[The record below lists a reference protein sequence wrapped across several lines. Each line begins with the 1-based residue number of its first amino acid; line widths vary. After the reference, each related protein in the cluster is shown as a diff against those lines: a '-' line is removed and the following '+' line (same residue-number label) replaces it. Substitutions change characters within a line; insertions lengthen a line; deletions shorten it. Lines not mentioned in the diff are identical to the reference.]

1 MASESSGS
9 REPAFTS
16 TRGAQERGETTM
28 APPLRWAYPVCLRLY
43 HLTACGGGTAGIGN
57 QPNFTQATPRARCP
71 APAGQPAAGGAA
83 PNRSR
88 SCTHRIV
95 RTWLPPSP
103 ISPEWNKR
111 CGRRIKDWRIGR
123 ASGGLSDSDSI
134 KWRAGKPALI
144 RAADA
149 VAAAIADRAAGRPQA
164 SALEAVADARAA
176 FAAASGDQGEA
187 GAVVTELTHLI
198 TDLDDRA
205 S

>member
-1 MASESSGS
+1 
-9 REPAFTS
+9 
-16 TRGAQERGETTM
+16 
-28 APPLRWAYPVCLRLY
+28 
-43 HLTACGGGTAGIGN
+43 
-57 QPNFTQATPRARCP
+57 
-71 APAGQPAAGGAA
+71 
-83 PNRSR
+83 
-88 SCTHRIV
+88 
-95 RTWLPPSP
+95 
-103 ISPEWNKR
+103 
-111 CGRRIKDWRIGR
+111 
-123 ASGGLSDSDSI
+123 
-134 KWRAGKPALI
+134 LI